1 LKIANI
7 KAPADITGS
16 DLLDRDAMTS
26 RKSIFVESYCHDIAD
41 LKNPGKSLYARVVIN
56 GFSKLIIPGP
66 AKPTRP
72 FHTIPTEIELY
83 DLKTDPFEKTN
94 LAKQKPDEVKRLVA
108 IQDAEWDGK

>member
-1 LKIANI
+1 V
-7 KAPADITGS
+7 
-16 DLLDRDAMTS
+16 DLRDRDAMKK

-41 LKNPGKSLYARVVIN
+41 LENPGKSLYARVVID

-83 DLKTDPFEKTN
+83 DLKADPLEHTN
-94 LAKQKPDEVKRLVA
+94 LAQERPDEVKRLMA
-108 IQDAEWDGK
+108 IQDKEWDGK